1 MHCVGRF
8 SFYLS
13 VLILMVIGA
22 VPARASKPDPNATVL
37 AALTHLS
44 EQVDTAMKTASAANN
59 TAALEAGR
67 DLMIAISS
75 TQNVYTEEMAKA
87 LGGKIPPA
95 LKATV
100 SSIGDAADELTAM
113 TKDSIPQATTH
124 AEQITNSLPYVPSE
138 PRLAK
143 FSPRFLVPASESYL
157 VKMKFNGAFD
167 AATKPEF
174 FPTLLIGSH
183 AYKPVA
189 SSASEVEYDFPIADV
204 FAPGA
209 TSAHPQ
215 YATGTL
221 KVPWLFASMMGKKH
235 SKKEDDFKLYVL
247 GLPTGPGT
255 IKFFSKATK
264 LELGTPQRHTSQTY
278 HQCSG
283 KCGPDDVNHLW
294 SENAEPNCT
303 VVTGSSTFD
312 VTKGEG
318 DYKKEFLGDVGNVV
332 SYSVSTTHH
341 GAASATVDFGIDFM
355 EACGKVVP
363 NDVSE
368 EMTLTWGGSK
378 TIKAAAGSWKL
389 TLDQFDGKHVEFT
402 DTTINPLLRVTV
414 DKEKGEVTIT
424 APEAT
429 AVVWP

>member
-1 MHCVGRF
+1 MAVG
-8 SFYLS
+8 L
-13 VLILMVIGA
+13 L
-22 VPARASKPDPNATVL
+22 PAMASKPDPNSTVL
-37 AALTHLS
+37 AALTALQV
-44 EQVDTAMKTASAANN
+44 QVDTAMKAASTANN

-67 DLMIAISS
+67 DLTIAISS
-75 TQNVYTEEMAKA
+75 TQNVYTEEMTKA

-100 SSIGDAADELTAM
+100 STLGDAADELTAM
-113 TKDSIPQATTH
+113 NKDSIQQASTQ
-124 AEQITNSLPYVPSE
+124 AEQITNSLPYAPTE

-143 FSPRFLVPASESYL
+143 YSPRFLVPASESYL
-157 VKMKFNGAFD
+157 VKMKVNGAFD

-189 SSASEVEYDFPIADV
+189 SSAGEVEYDFPIADI
-204 FAPGA
+204 FPTGA
-209 TSAHPQ
+209 TSTHPQ
-215 YATGTL
+215 FVTGTF
-221 KVPWLFASMMGKKH
+221 KAPWLFASLMGKKH

-264 LELGTPQRHTSQTY
+264 LELGTPQRHTSQIY

-283 KCGPDDVNHLW
+283 RCGPDDVNHLW
-294 SENAEPNCT
+294 TENAEPNCT
-303 VVTGSSTFD
+303 VVAGSSTFD
-312 VTKGEG
+312 ISHGEG
-318 DYKKEFLGDVGNVV
+318 DYKKEFLGDAGNVV

-341 GAASATVDFGIDFM
+341 NAASASVDFGIDFM
-355 EACGKVVP
+355 EACGKIVP

-368 EMTLTWGGSK
+368 EMSLSWGQSK
-378 TIKAAAGSWKL
+378 TIKAPAGSWKL

-402 DTTINPLLRVTV
+402 DTTTNPLLKVTV
-414 DKEKGEVTIT
+414 DKEKGEVTIS
-424 APEAT
+424 APDSN